1 MNRNIV
7 SAVIMAILLVTISP
21 LQAAD
26 QPKAEMAVSPI
37 GDYVIG
43 PGDVLDI
50 SVWNNEAL
58 TRAVTVLPDGKI
70 HFPLIGEVVVGDKTL
85 AVLEK
90 ELKEKIN
97 PFEPNPE
104 LSVMVNQ
111 VNSMLIYVIGKVN
124 HPGRFVLN
132 TNVNVLQAL
141 AMAGGLNAFAKRNKI
156 KIFRETGGKTDMFPF
171 EYDPVSEGENLE
183 QNVRLERGD
192 VVVVP

>member
-1 MNRNIV
+1 MRRNIYLFV
-7 SAVIMAILLVTISP
+7 FLAMVFAMVLPV
-21 LQAAD
+21 QAA
-26 QPKAEMAVSPI
+26 QKAGAAASPI

-70 HFPLIGEVVVGDKTL
+70 HFPLIGEVVVGGKTL
-85 AVLEK
+85 LVLEK
-90 ELKEKIN
+90 ELKDKIN
-97 PFEPNPE
+97 PFEPDPE

-171 EYDPVSEGENLE
+171 EYDRVSEGENLE